1 MNEEERQDKV
11 SLHIRQVCADDFD
24 EILKINAESAP
35 HVAKLEAEDLRR
47 LVALASFALVASDG
61 VHVVGYAL
69 AFLSS
74 DVYEGD
80 EFQSF
85 RARFVEPFL
94 YIDQVAVCPT
104 ARRANIASQ
113 MYAWLQ
119 QRSRELGISTLCCG
133 VNLRPANPVS
143 MWFHRKLGFESV
155 GDLETRDGLLVALLR
170 NEALPSAFR
179 AITKTNEQDLPR
191 LFEVWESSVRASHA
205 FLTEADIQSLIPL
218 VKRELADFKPI
229 HCLRAGDGK
238 PFAFLGVAGFK
249 IEMLF
254 VHPGNRGSGAGRLLS
269 EFAIKVLHAS
279 SVDVNEQNY
288 QAIGFYRHLGFH
300 RTGRSPLDPAG
311 NPFPILHLALRPQLH
326 HLRIARPVSDLA
338 RTRTMYCRG
347 LGLRVVGSFED
358 HDGFD
363 GLMLGMA
370 GASYHIEFTYCRAHP
385 VVPTPSRE
393 DLTVF
398 YLPSSPQWYDACNK
412 MRAAGFKQVV
422 SLNPY
427 WDVRGHTY
435 EDQDGYRI
443 VLQNT
448 EWNNVEEHHFALP
461 DALRDVP

>member
-1 MNEEERQDKV
+1 MEEGREKLSVQLRQA
-11 SLHIRQVCADDFD
+11 SAGDFNA
-24 EILKINAESAP
+24 ILKINATSAP
-35 HVAKLEAEDLRR
+35 HVAILEAEDLHRM
-47 LVALASFALVASDG
+47 VALASFALVATDG
-61 VHVVGYAL
+61 VRVVGYAL

-74 DVYEGD
+74 DIYEGD

-85 RARFVEPFL
+85 RSRFVEPFL
-94 YIDQVAVCPT
+94 YIDQIAVCPT

-119 QRSRELGISTLCCG
+119 QRSHELGIFTLCCG

-170 NEALPSAFR
+170 NQALPSAFR

-191 LFEVWESSVRASHA
+191 LFEVWESSVRASHS

-218 VKRELADFKPI
+218 VKHELANFKPI
-229 HCLRAGDGK
+229 YCLRAGDGE
-238 PFAFLGVAGFK
+238 PVAFLGVAGFK

-254 VHPGNRGSGAGRLLS
+254 VHPSNRGSGAGRLLS
-269 EFAIKVLHAS
+269 EFAIKMLHAS

-288 QAIGFYRHLGFH
+288 QAIGFYRHLGF
-300 RTGRSPLDPAG
+300 RRIGRSPLDPAG
-311 NPFPILHLALRPQLH
+311 NPFPILHLALQPQLH

-338 RTRTMYCRG
+338 RTRAMYCRG

-370 GASYHIEFTYCRAHP
+370 GASYHFEFTNCRAHP
-385 VVPTPSRE
+385 VVPTPTRE

-398 YLPSSPQWYDACNK
+398 YLPSSAQWYDTCNR
-412 MRAAGFKQVV
+412 MRAAGFKQVA

-443 VLQNT
+443 VLQNA
-448 EWNNVEEHHFALP
+448 EWNNVEKHDLAMPDALP
-461 DALRDVP
+461 DVT